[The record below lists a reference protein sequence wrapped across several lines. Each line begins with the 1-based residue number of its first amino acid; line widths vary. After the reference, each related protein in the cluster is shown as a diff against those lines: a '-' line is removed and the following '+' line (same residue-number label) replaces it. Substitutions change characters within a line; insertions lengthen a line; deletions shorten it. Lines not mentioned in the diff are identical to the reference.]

1 MTMYEEL
8 RGALRATNESPVF
21 WAMLALGMIVIGA
34 VSGFWVIAVIA
45 ALPAWQ
51 WGYRAGCEIYEK
63 GIMCAECADRLD
75 GPDDLRNDP
84 DSPYGL
90 TA

>member
-1 MTMYEEL
+1 MYKEL
-8 RGALRATNESPVF
+8 QGALRATNESPIF
-21 WAMLALGMIVIGA
+21 WALLALGMIVIGV
-34 VSGFWVIAVIA
+34 VSGFWVVAVIA

-75 GPDDLRNDP
+75 VEEDPRNDP
-84 DSPYGL
+84 GSPYGL